1 MPLIVTVPD
10 FAAAAEEISLRV
22 KSNPP
27 RPFLVRVEGVCSV
40 GKTPIAKELA
50 TLITGRHIEGDQYAN
65 KHHDPPPYP
74 QCIRRN
80 EWDTAIERALNNAL
94 PVALDA
100 VCLREIA
107 SVERWGRGFNVY
119 VKKLDFG
126 GSNRPIWHDGLNLE
140 DDPPP
145 HEPHRSVHLYH
156 LNIRPH
162 ETADLIIEVPGKD
175 DQLPV
180 GALERDLCLDPPGS
194 TVVSR
199 ESG

>member
-1 MPLIVTVPD
+1 V
-10 FAAAAEEISLRV
+10 
-22 KSNPP
+22 
-27 RPFLVRVEGVCSV
+27 
-40 GKTPIAKELA
+40 
-50 TLITGRHIEGDQYAN
+50 
-65 KHHDPPPYP
+65 
-74 QCIRRN
+74 
-80 EWDTAIERALNNAL
+80 
-94 PVALDA
+94 LDA

-175 DQLPV
+175 DQLPE
-180 GALERDLCLDPPGS
+180 GTDLVRYGHVAAAASARGTANCAPPCG
-194 TVVSR
+194 TRAIVAAGTIIIGGPR
-199 ESG
+199 